1 MKRDLVFGR
10 PQLECLEDRCCP
22 SGLVTATLGADGT
35 LLIKGDAGNNNI
47 DVSGA
52 TAGIISVTGTN
63 FTSVNGVKE
72 ADFNAA
78 SVARISIQLGDGNDG
93 ASVHD
98 LSLPDKLTITD
109 NKGNDFYFLSND
121 TLATGSISVNTG
133 DGFDNV
139 IFGDYYAGT
148 DVTAGSV
155 SINTGAATD
164 FVRVRDSNIGA
175 LSILTGDGNDYLAI
189 NNDTV
194 GTLSVDTGKNDDN
207 IQMRTVAVS
216 GAISVK
222 AGDGNDGVHADN
234 TTAGSG
240 TVDGGG
246 GSDVFENGGGNA
258 GWAAINFEGF
268 V

>member
-35 LLIKGDAGNNNI
+35 LLIKGDAGNN
-47 DVSGA
+47 G
-52 TAGIISVTGTN
+52 ISVSTVAGNIHVAGTN
-63 FTSVNGVKE
+63 FTSVNGVGA
-72 ADFNAA
+72 ADFTAT
-78 SVARISIQLGDGNDG
+78 SVARVSIQLGDGNDQ
-93 ASVHD
+93 ANVQN
-98 LSLPDKLTITD
+98 LNLPDKLTITD
-109 NKGNDFYFLSND
+109 NKGNDFYFLSNN

-133 DGFDNV
+133 DGFDSVQTSGN
-139 IFGDYYAGT
+139 
-148 DVTAGSV
+148 TAGSL
-155 SINTGAATD
+155 SINTGGSTD
-164 FVRVRDSNIGA
+164 FVYLYNDTVGSATIV
-175 LSILTGDGNDYLAI
+175 TGDGNDYLRL
-189 NNDTV
+189 NNDNF
-194 GTLSVDTGKNDDN
+194 GTLTVDTGKNDDN
-207 IQMRTVAVS
+207 IRMSTVAVS

-246 GSDVFENGGGNA
+246 GSDVLETDHPSTNS
-258 GWAAINFEGF
+258 GWTAINFEGF